1 MNFDFNKKDEV
12 VEEKTHIFEKKK
24 AKPATPT
31 VPKVINVN
39 LSVDKA
45 PKGFWAI
52 MIAAVTLFCMNA
64 NVPDAGWGLF
74 LAFLMLDKRQGL
86 ITFALAALGLA
97 GMYSGIDGAG
107 WLLFFAFLL

>member
-12 VEEKTHIFEKKK
+12 VEDSKVFEKKK
-24 AKPATPT
+24 PKSVT

-45 PKGFWAI
+45 PKGFWAVL
-52 MIAAVTLFCMNA
+52 IAAVSLFCMNA
-64 NVPDAGWGLF
+64 HVPDAGWGLF

-86 ITFALAALGLA
+86 LTFALAALGMI
-97 GMYSGIDGAG
+97 GMHQGIDGAG
-107 WLLFFAFLL
+107 WLLFFAFLI